1 MYPLPAPVYLGRSY
15 MEAEAAHSLYRML
28 GGDRFAFVYT
38 GSFDEGH
45 TAQLIPLGEAA
56 ASVSGRERAQRQ
68 RLAFVIVEA
77 YQNITR
83 HRALLAEGAREC
95 SFVVRASAEC
105 DSVAAVN
112 PLSNDEAGALDA
124 ALGRL
129 RGANSDQLRALFL
142 ARLSTGGATARG
154 GAGLGL
160 IEMARKSGQ
169 ELGHRIV
176 PIDAQRSL
184 FLLHAALSQP
194 GASTGEEKEAID
206 QDFEIHERAIAMGLT
221 VALRCGGNTA
231 AQEVLLRILERE
243 ITDGASAQRAA
254 QAFLASTAWL
264 QEHGLLNEAL
274 FCFGMAHG
282 RPAMRVV
289 WTADPGTMAVLAEK
303 AALVAGLAR
312 FELDRR
318 YRSAIARQSNEPQ
331 VPDAG
336 LIELARISRV
346 PLTLEA
352 TGSIASFAMQL

>member
-1 MYPLPAPVYLGRSY
+1 

-28 GGDRFAFVYT
+28 GGDRFAFVYA
-38 GSFDEGH
+38 GSFDESL

-56 ASVSGRERAQRQ
+56 AAVSGRQRAQRQ

-83 HRALLAEGAREC
+83 HRAFKVDGAREC
-95 SFVVRASAEC
+95 SFAVRARADC

-112 PLSNDEAGALDA
+112 PLSNDEAGALNA

-129 RGANSDQLRALFL
+129 RGATSDQLRALFL

-194 GASTGEEKEAID
+194 GASTGEEKEAMD

-221 VALRCGGNTA
+221 VAMRCGGNTA

-243 ITDGASAQRAA
+243 ISDGASALRAA
-254 QAFLASTAWL
+254 QAFLASAAWM

-274 FCFGMAHG
+274 FCFGMANG
-282 RPAMRVV
+282 RPVTRVV
-289 WTADPGTMAVLAEK
+289 WTAEPGTMAVLTEK
-303 AALVAGLAR
+303 AASVAGLSR
-312 FELDRR
+312 FELDRL
-318 YRSAIARQSNEPQ
+318 YRSAIARQSDEPQ
-331 VPDAG
+331 APDAG
-336 LIELARISRV
+336 LIELIRINRA
-346 PLTLEA
+346 PLSIEA
-352 TGSIASFAMQL
+352 TGSIASFAMHL